1 MCFYR
6 MDFVYDLFAHMSLD
20 EEGGASGPRTFRMER
35 RGPAKKKATVSSQF
49 KVPFLKGTIIIKS
62 L

>member
-1 MCFYR
+1 MHVFDCR
-6 MDFVYDLFAHMSLD
+6 SDFVYDLFAHMSLD

-49 KVPFLKGTIIIKS
+49 KVCESTPL
-62 L
+62 

>member
-1 MCFYR
+1 

-49 KVPFLKGTIIIKS
+49 KVRLPF
-62 L
+62 